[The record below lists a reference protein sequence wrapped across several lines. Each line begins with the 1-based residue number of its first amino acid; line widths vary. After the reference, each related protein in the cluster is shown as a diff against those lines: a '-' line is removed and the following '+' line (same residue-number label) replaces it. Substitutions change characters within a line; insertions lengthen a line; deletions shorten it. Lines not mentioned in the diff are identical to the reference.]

1 MAKQKQRSSFNVM
14 VDLKLSVGIDIKA
27 ESLHDAITQAEAWSV
42 SDIVDFSA
50 QGWDHNDS
58 EKPVV
63 TGVFNS

>member
-1 MAKQKQRSSFNVM
+1 MAKSKQKSFNVM

-42 SDIVDFSA
+42 SDIVDFNA
-50 QGWDHNDS
+50 QGWDHHDS

-63 TGVFNS
+63 AGVFTS